1 MSRARLRNTL
11 AAVVVAATAL
21 SAPAAAHAQ
30 TTAPGTRSLAT
41 VLAAD
46 GNHFDNNWSDF
57 DIVDKAVHAVL
68 KAKPHS
74 AVGVLAD
81 GNKRVTAFLPT
92 DRAFRRLVAELTG
105 KRLPTERAVFRAIT
119 HKFDINTIE
128 AVLLYHVVP
137 GSTITYR
144 QALKA
149 DGAKL
154 DTALSG
160 ARIRVHVTAGHLV
173 RLQDNDP
180 DAANATVLLE
190 ARNINKGNKQ
200 IAHGVSEV
208 LRPVNL

>member
-1 MSRARLRNTL
+1 MFRARLTTTL
-11 AAVVVAATAL
+11 AAAAVAATTL

-30 TTAPGTRSLAT
+30 AAAPGTRSLAT

-46 GNHFDNNWSDF
+46 GNHFDRNWSDF

-81 GNKRVTAFLPT
+81 GTKRVTAFLPT
-92 DRAFRRLVAELTG
+92 DRAFRHLVTDLTG
-105 KRLPTERAVFRAIT
+105 KRLGTERGVFAAIT

-137 GSTITYR
+137 GATITYK
-144 QALKA
+144 QALAA

-160 ARIRVHVTAGHLV
+160 ARIRVHVTPEHRV

-180 DAANATVLLE
+180 NAVNATVLLK
-190 ARNINKGNKQ
+190 ARNINQGNKQ
-200 IAHGVSEV
+200 IAHGISEV

>member
-1 MSRARLRNTL
+1 MFRARLTTTL
-11 AAVVVAATAL
+11 VAAAVAATTL

-30 TTAPGTRSLAT
+30 GATPGTRSLAT

-46 GNHFDNNWSDF
+46 GNHFDRNWSDF

-81 GNKRVTAFLPT
+81 GTKRVTAFLPT
-92 DRAFRRLVAELTG
+92 DRAFRRLVTDLTG
-105 KRLPTERAVFRAIT
+105 KRLGTERGVFTAIT

-128 AVLLYHVVP
+128 SVLLYHVVP
-137 GSTITYR
+137 GATITYK
-144 QALKA
+144 QALAA

-160 ARIRVHVTAGHLV
+160 ARIRVHVTPQDRV
-173 RLQDNDP
+173 RLRDNDP
-180 DAANATVLLE
+180 DATNATVLLK
-190 ARNINKGNKQ
+190 ARNINTGNKQ
-200 IAHGVSEV
+200 IAHGISEV